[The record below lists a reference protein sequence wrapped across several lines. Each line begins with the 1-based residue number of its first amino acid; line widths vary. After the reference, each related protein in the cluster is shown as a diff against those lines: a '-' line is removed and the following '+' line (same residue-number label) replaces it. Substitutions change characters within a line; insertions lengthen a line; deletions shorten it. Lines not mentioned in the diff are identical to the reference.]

1 MNNKIN
7 MEKENIRILQWFKTH
22 KNQIELLQKLQ
33 PSSPAIQLLTKI
45 LKYHS
50 ETNRWPLLLPRSATL
65 LKNAFGSVPPLE
77 IQKG

>member
-1 MNNKIN
+1 MKNENPN
-7 MEKENIRILQWFKTH
+7 RENIRILTWFKTH

-50 ETNRWPLLLPRSATL
+50 ETNRWPQLLPRSAIIL
-65 LKNAFGSVPPLE
+65 RNAFGSIPPLE
-77 IQKG
+77 IQK